1 MFASLHHFAS
11 TLYALEGVICMLLQ
25 VGAYAFACQRGSW
38 PFHYR
43 AVCLLPLMDMLN
55 HRSDGQSN
63 AVVDQ
68 NKNGTYSCY
77 AKRDIKAGE
86 EVLCSPWQ
94 YTRPC
99 TQSCYATCVRK
110 ATIAGCFVCR
120 VISAL
125 DDCHSRTDQGL
136 LIKHPVQAVLLC

>member
-1 MFASLHHFAS
+1 MSASPRQCARTF
-11 TLYALEGVICMLLQ
+11 YALEGAIWVLVQ

-38 PFHYR
+38 PFHYK

-55 HRSDGQSN
+55 HRSDDQSN

-86 EVLCSPWQ
+86 EVILQP
-94 YTRPC
+94 
-99 TQSCYATCVRK
+99 
-110 ATIAGCFVCR
+110 IAIHPTMHTFMVCR
-120 VISAL
+120 V
-125 DDCHSRTDQGL
+125 CQ
-136 LIKHPVQAVLLC
+136 